1 MNIQGTYTNKGLA
14 LAAKTAAGACLRVT
28 RVVGG
33 NGHTTDIPNA
43 AQLPEIR
50 QTLAVGEARCAGDTA
65 VLPVTL
71 AAVELESSYT
81 LTELGVYAEDPNEG
95 EILYCVYRLDEPVTI
110 QAGSDT
116 VLRFYLRQ
124 TVSED
129 GGAQVLCSPA
139 GLITES
145 DCAPVRKMV
154 LTTGTPQRHV
164 TMPASELQDYLNA
177 LPRLLTEHHVITLSG
192 TNSNIVYLNDFY
204 GCGSL
209 TFRADNLGDCVLT
222 RKVTLK
228 NCSALV
234 TMEKLK
240 WELGSNIPYG
250 ESCIFCST
258 SEVMAR
264 ECSFTGYVPPDGEQ
278 VGRAAT
284 TVNRGYCE
292 FWDCKF
298 LNFEMVI
305 NCYGAGHVDIIET
318 EVGREYGGSKYGV
331 FTDFGGVAML
341 SDKVPAT
348 LGSGGNVTRNGGVI
362 IQGGKFI

>member
-1 MNIQGTYTNKGLA
+1 MYNKGTYTNKCLA

-33 NGHTTDIPNA
+33 SGHTPDIPNA
-43 AQLPEIR
+43 AALPEIR
-50 QTLAVGEARCAGDTA
+50 QTLAVGEARCAGSTA

-71 AAVELESSYT
+71 AAVGLESSYT
-81 LTELGVYAEDPNEG
+81 LTELGVYAEDPDEG
-95 EILYCVYRLDEPVTI
+95 EILHCVYRLDEPASI
-110 QAGSDT
+110 LAGSDT

-124 TVSED
+124 TVSKD
-129 GGAQVLCSPA
+129 GGATVLCSPA

-145 DCAPVRKMV
+145 DCAPVRKKV
-154 LTTGTPQRHV
+154 LATGAPDRAV
-164 TMPASELQDYLNA
+164 TIPASELQAYLDA
-177 LPRLLTEHHVITLSG
+177 LPRLLTEHYVITLSG

-250 ESCIFCST
+250 ESCIYCST

-298 LNFEMVI
+298 HNFELVI
-305 NCYGAGHVDIIET
+305 NCFGAGHVDIIET
-318 EVGREYGGSKYGV
+318 EVGGEYSGSKFGV
-331 FTDFGGVAML
+331 YTHHSGVAML
-341 SDKVPAT
+341 SDRVPAT
-348 LGSGGNVTRNGGVI
+348 LGSGGKETRNGGGC
-362 IQGGKFI
+362 IQNDKSI

>member
-1 MNIQGTYTNKGLA
+1 MLVSHRLNGLYFASLYRNCIQF
-14 LAAKTAAGACLRVT
+14 
-28 RVVGG
+28 
-33 NGHTTDIPNA
+33 
-43 AQLPEIR
+43 LPAE
-50 QTLAVGEARCAGDTA
+50 TLAPQLEYRSFIKDAVQRTQKCRVLIKVLTPESRILVAGENHVKIAFLVVTTVDQVKEQPRIQAGGDTA
-65 VLPVTL
+65 
-71 AAVELESSYT
+71 
-81 LTELGVYAEDPNEG
+81 
-95 EILYCVYRLDEPVTI
+95 
-110 QAGSDT
+110 
-116 VLRFYLRQ
+116 LRFYLRQ
-124 TVSED
+124 TVSKD
-129 GGAQVLCSPA
+129 GGAEVLCSPA

-145 DCAPVRKMV
+145 DCAPVRKKV
-154 LTTGTPQRHV
+154 LATGAPDRAV
-164 TMPASELQDYLNA
+164 TIPASELQAYLDA
-177 LPRLLTEHHVITLSG
+177 LPRLLTEHYVITLSG

-250 ESCIFCST
+250 ESCIYCST

-298 LNFEMVI
+298 HNFELVI
-305 NCYGAGHVDIIET
+305 NCFGAGHIDIIET
-318 EVGREYGGSKYGV
+318 ELGGEYGGSKYGV
-331 FTDFGGVAML
+331 FTDLGGVAML

>member
-14 LAAKTAAGACLRVT
+14 LTAKTAAGACLRVT
-28 RVVGG
+28 HVVGG
-33 NGHTTDIPNA
+33 SGHTTDVPGA
-43 AQLPEIR
+43 TALSEIR
-50 QTLAVGEARCAGDTA
+50 QTLTVGEARCTGDTA

-71 AAVELESSYT
+71 AAVGLESSYT

-95 EILYCVYRLDEPVTI
+95 EILYCVYRLDEPTTI
-110 QAGSDT
+110 WAGSDT

-124 TVSED
+124 TVSGD
-129 GGAQVLCSPA
+129 GGATVLCSPV

-145 DCAPVRKMV
+145 DCAPVRKKV
-154 LTTGTPQRHV
+154 LATGAPDRAV
-164 TMPASELQDYLNA
+164 TIPASELQAYLDA
-177 LPRLLTEHHVITLSG
+177 LPRLLTEHYVITLSG

-250 ESCIFCST
+250 ESCIYCST

-298 LNFEMVI
+298 HNFELVI
-305 NCYGAGHVDIIET
+305 NCFGAGHVDIIET
-318 EVGREYGGSKYGV
+318 EVGGEYSGSKFGV
-331 FTDFGGVAML
+331 YTHHSGVAML
-341 SDKVPAT
+341 SDRVPAT
-348 LGSGGNVTRNGGVI
+348 LGSGGNVTRNGGVV
-362 IQGGKFI
+362 IQNDKFI

>member
-14 LAAKTAAGACLRVT
+14 LTAKTAAGACLRVT

-33 NGHTTDIPNA
+33 SGHTTDIPNA
-43 AQLPEIR
+43 AQLSEIR
-50 QTLAVGEARCAGDTA
+50 QTLTVGEARCTGDTA

-71 AAVELESSYT
+71 AAVELGATYT

-95 EILYCVYRLDEPVTI
+95 EILYCVYRLGEPVTL

-124 TVSED
+124 TVSKD
-129 GGAQVLCSPA
+129 GGATVLCSPA

-145 DCAPVRKMV
+145 DCAPVRKKV
-154 LTTGTPQRHV
+154 LATSAPDRAV
-164 TMPASELQDYLNA
+164 TIPASELQAYLDA
-177 LPRLLTEHHVITLSG
+177 LPRLLTEHYVITLSG

-228 NCSALV
+228 NCSAPV
-234 TMEKLK
+234 IMEKLK
-240 WELGSNIPYG
+240 WQLGSNIPYG
-250 ESCIFCST
+250 ESCIYCST

-264 ECSFTGYVPPDGEQ
+264 ECSFSGYVSPDGEQ

-318 EVGREYGGSKYGV
+318 KVEGEYGGSKYGV
-331 FTDFGGVAML
+331 FTDFSGVAML
-341 SDKVPAT
+341 SDRVPAT

>member
-14 LAAKTAAGACLRVT
+14 LTAKTAVGACLRVT

-33 NGHTTDIPNA
+33 SGYTADVPNA
-43 AQLPEIR
+43 KELDAIR
-50 QTLAVGEARCAGDTA
+50 QTLAVGEARCASSTA

-71 AAVELESSYT
+71 AAVELGASYT
-81 LTELGVYAEDPNEG
+81 LTELGVYAEDPDEG

-164 TMPASELQDYLNA
+164 AMPTSELQDYLDN

-192 TNSNIVYLNDFY
+192 TNSNIVYVNDFY

-209 TFRADNLGDCVLT
+209 TFRADNLGDCVFT
-222 RKVTLK
+222 RGFTLK
-228 NCSALV
+228 NCSAPV

-264 ECSFTGYVPPDGEQ
+264 ACSFTGYVSPDGGQ

-284 TVNRGYCE
+284 TVNRGYCDL
-292 FWDCKF
+292 WDCKF
-298 LNFEMVI
+298 YNFELVI
-305 NCYGAGHVDIIET
+305 NCYGAGHVDVIET
-318 EVGREYGGSKYGV
+318 DVGGEYGGSKFGV
-331 FTDFGGVAML
+331 FTDLSGVAML

-348 LGSGGNVTRNGGVI
+348 LGSGGNVTNNGGVI
-362 IQGGKFI
+362 IQDGKFI